1 MLGDR
6 SIKDKNR
13 AASVIGGL
21 VRGVE
26 IKSSVEAELGAECA
40 AEPARHNTRLDSPV
54 PQTRGGEPSLFVL
67 SGGRV
72 NGDAFIDKEIFG
84 EIGPSEH
91 EWIKGDITNSVDAGF
106 G

>member
-1 MLGDR
+1 MLSDR

-13 AASVIGGL
+13 AASVICIR
-21 VRGVE
+21 VFTVE
-26 IKSSVEAELGAECA
+26 INSSVEAELGAKWA
-40 AEPARHNTRLDSPV
+40 AEAARHNTRLDGPV
-54 PQTRGGEPSLFVL
+54 AQTRVGQPPLLVF

-72 NGDAFIDKEIFG
+72 NGDAFIDSKIFG